1 VFFTTKSIAFSHQKI
16 NTDVAMLLSQGF
28 FFKLLN
34 TPYFLTEQNAPAHL
48 RHLFNFRTME
58 CSTLMAETLLQLPE
72 EILTTRLNSI
82 PYGELM
88 ITKVIYFPLKP
99 KSGPPKEVLQLY
111 WLLGILV
118 LVGLGLLGTW
128 LGGGG
133 PPIASEH
140 LFIFL

>member
-1 VFFTTKSIAFSHQKI
+1 
-16 NTDVAMLLSQGF
+16 
-28 FFKLLN
+28 
-34 TPYFLTEQNAPAHL
+34 
-48 RHLFNFRTME
+48 
-58 CSTLMAETLLQLPE
+58 MAETLLQLPE
-72 EILTTRLNSI
+72 EILTTRLNSL

-118 LVGLGLLGTW
+118 LVGLGVLGTW